1 MADETAE
8 HVRRSLAPGQ
18 RRAWFLQHRAPADAG
33 LNVGITYRLT
43 GALDA
48 GLLRAAVGE
57 VVARHEILRTVY
69 GAAADGEPFQAAL
82 ADPEIAWQE
91 ADLAD
96 LPSPSRARR
105 AEVLL
110 RRVLGEPFDPSAA
123 PPIRFALIR
132 TGPDEFAFVL
142 VAHALCWDDES
153 WEIFSRELTH
163 AYNGI
168 LPTGPATQ
176 YADLT
181 VGHIDSR
188 PPHPATTLPSAAEVS
203 SAEPSAASAS
213 AASSSAAGVSPV
225 PPSAAGVS
233 PVPPSAVGV
242 SPVLP
247 SAVGVSPVLPS
258 AVGVSPVPP
267 SAVGVSPVPPSA
279 VGVSPVLPSAGEVSA
294 AGTSGSGPDAG
305 YLGVADSGSE
315 GSDAAGIDYWRAEL
329 SPLPEPLDL
338 PSGSAPAPRSAAARR
353 SVRELPGELLSSVDD
368 FAQQSGTTA
377 LPVLLAAFDVLVR
390 RYTGAADFLVSVP
403 VTTRDQHSAADSPT
417 APIGYFGNTV
427 LLRAEVDDHLSFA
440 DLVAVVR
447 GSWERAHRHRAVGID
462 EVVRVVN
469 PDRTADRDGLDQLVR
484 LGFGVRTA
492 AAGPAL
498 DGVVAARLDLGSP
511 VPRVPLRLT
520 VVRDGAGAYLE
531 AEYPS
536 GRFTPELIEQLLT
549 HYLRLLAEA
558 TAAPGRLIGELDL
571 LGPAEQARLL
581 ELSRG
586 EQTPVVPTTVVAL
599 FEERAQLHA
608 TALALVAPGDTET
621 VQLTYRELNRRA
633 NRLAHWLIG
642 QGVGAEDLVAL
653 RLSNSVEFVVAVLA
667 VLKSGAAYLPIDPA
681 YPDERI
687 DYLIADSLPSMILGR
702 VELDAAE
709 EVASGA
715 AEHDP
720 SDADRVRPLRPGN
733 LAYVIYTSGSTG
745 HPKGVPVSH
754 EAIADHLVGF
764 RAQWGMTAEDRLLQ
778 SSSVSFDASLLDV
791 FVTLTLGARLIIP
804 RPGGFSDLAYIADLV
819 TRFHVTVLHM
829 VPSLLRTFLSL
840 PQVSAWRSLRFVPV
854 GGEALP
860 GEIADR
866 LTGVLDAELRNH
878 YGPTEAVVSA
888 THMPVE
894 GPQGN
899 RIVPIGRPNRNVDLY
914 LLDER
919 LRLVPPGVVGE
930 IYLGGAQLARGYLDR
945 GAATAERFIADPFR
959 IADLR
964 TAGARLYRT
973 GDLARRNLEGEVE
986 FIGRADEQVKVRGY
1000 RIELGEVQAAL
1011 IGDPEIRDC
1020 VVTVIGDAATGPM
1033 LAAYLVP
1040 ESGAPDVIRVRA
1052 RAATM
1057 LPEYMVPT
1065 AYAVIDAIPL
1075 TEHGKLARRA
1085 LPEPLCVTARPYRE
1099 PVTAAEIR
1107 LAALFGQLFDRA
1119 RIGADDSFF
1128 ELGGHS
1134 LLANQ
1139 LVARIRAEFGFEIDV
1154 RAVFDTPAVSGLAA
1168 VLEATAVSVAV
1179 VATRDEEYR

>member
-1 MADETAE
+1 MSTRADETAAQP
-8 HVRRSLAPGQ
+8 RRALAPGQ
-18 RRAWFLQHRAPADAG
+18 RRAWYLQHRAPADAS

-48 GLLRAAVGE
+48 ALLRAAVGE
-57 VVARHEILRTVY
+57 VLARHEILRTVY
-69 GAAADGEPFQAAL
+69 GAGADGEPFQAVL
-82 ADPEIAWQE
+82 ADPEIAWRE
-91 ADLAD
+91 DDLSD
-96 LPSPSRARR
+96 LLSPSRARR
-105 AEVLL
+105 AEVLI

-132 TGPDEFAFVL
+132 TGADEFAFVL

-188 PPHPATTLPSAAEVS
+188 PPHPAATLPSAADVG
-203 SAEPSAASAS
+203 SAEPTAANTASSSAAGASAASPNAVGVS
-213 AASSSAAGVSPV
+213 PASSSAAGVSPAL
-225 PPSAAGVS
+225 PSAA
-233 PVPPSAVGV
+233 
-242 SPVLP
+242 
-247 SAVGVSPVLPS
+247 
-258 AVGVSPVPP
+258 
-267 SAVGVSPVPPSA
+267 
-279 VGVSPVLPSAGEVSA
+279 EVSA
-294 AGTSGSGPDAG
+294 PGTSGSGPDAG

-368 FAQQSGTTA
+368 FARQSGTTA

-403 VTTRDQHSAADSPT
+403 VTTRDEHSAPDSPT

-462 EVVRVVN
+462 EVVRAVN

-536 GRFTPELIEQLLT
+536 GRFTPELMEQLLT

-586 EQTPVVPTTVVAL
+586 DQIPVVPTTVVAL

-642 QGVGAEDLVAL
+642 QDVGAEDLVAL

-681 YPDERI
+681 YPDERV
-687 DYLIADSLPSMILGR
+687 DYLIADALPSMILGR
-702 VELDAAE
+702 VEVDAAE
-709 EVASGA
+709 AAASVAP
-715 AEHDP
+715 EHDP

-745 HPKGVPVSH
+745 QPKGVPVAH

-819 TRFHVTVLHM
+819 TRYEVTVLHM

-840 PQVSAWRSLRFVPV
+840 PQVSDWRSLRFVPV

-919 LRLVPPGVVGE
+919 LRLVPPGVAGE

-945 GAATAERFIADPFR
+945 GAATAERFLADPF
-959 IADLR
+959 
-964 TAGARLYRT
+964 TAGGRLYRT
-973 GDLARRNLEGEVE
+973 GDLARRDLDGAVE

-1011 IGDPEIRDC
+1011 TGDPEIRDC
-1020 VVTVIGDAATGPM
+1020 VVAVIGDAASGPM

-1040 ESGAPDVIRVRA
+1040 ESAAPDVIRVRA
-1052 RAATM
+1052 RAATV
-1057 LPEYMVPT
+1057 LPDYMVPT

-1075 TEHGKLARRA
+1075 TEHGKLDRRA
-1085 LPEPLCVTARPYRE
+1085 LPAPVCVTARPYRE

-1107 LAALFGQLFDRA
+1107 LAALFGQLFDRD

-1139 LVARIRAEFGFEIDV
+1139 LVARVRAEFGVEIDV

-1168 VLEATAVSVAV
+1168 VLEATA
-1179 VATRDEEYR
+1179 RDEEYER